1 MPKHLNRTTWQ
12 YMISNVLARRGIN
25 PRVQPV
31 PIEVMTPLARDV
43 RQELDRVG
51 AGGDDLDACFDL
63 LVAEVLDKTMTPAGQ
78 QMAVDRL
85 AAGFRS
91 KPHLAS

>member
-1 MPKHLNRTTWQ
+1 MARHLKRTFCE
-12 YMISNVLARRGIN
+12 YMITNVLARHGIN

-31 PIEVMTPLARDV
+31 PMDVMTPLARDV

-51 AGGDDLDACFDL
+51 AGGEDLDTCFDL
-63 LVAEVLDKTMTPAGQ
+63 LVAEVLDKTMTAAGQ